1 MGYFFFE
8 TSPIMVET
16 PKTKIKGE
24 MTMKKKNIEK
34 EIEKRLISIISDGAE
49 INSFVIAYKKK
60 ATKKEWRKFQ
70 NKICEKYEDF
80 FESVFDCD
88 FDD

>member
-1 MGYFFFE
+1 
-8 TSPIMVET
+8 
-16 PKTKIKGE
+16 
-24 MTMKKKNIEK
+24 MKKKNIEK
-34 EIEKRLISIISDGAE
+34 EIEKRLISILSDGAE

-70 NKICEKYEDF
+70 NKLCKKYEDI